1 MSNNGSHRR
10 ARRNTESG
18 SAYII
23 ALLLL
28 VVFTVIGLG
37 LTLITQT
44 EMQLGANEKTLQRSF
59 YAADSGLSLKQAEA
73 LTEADFASKTYTLQD
88 LGMASPG
95 LATQE
100 VDTSPFFPIEK
111 SPCNLCDINNQGE
124 YRENSFWRLNYAAT
138 AEASRYVGSSAE
150 ATSMKTIATM
160 VSVQPW
166 RDSAEA
172 YVPMTQPDE
181 LKKIKF

>member
-1 MSNNGSHRR
+1 MTHIRTPRLRR
-10 ARRNTESG
+10 RDGESG

-28 VVFTVIGLG
+28 VVFTVLGLG

-73 LTEADFASKTYTLQD
+73 LTEADFASKTYTMQD
-88 LGMASPG
+88 LGMATPG
-95 LATQE
+95 LTTQQVE
-100 VDTSPFFPIEK
+100 TSPFYPIEK

-138 AEASRYVGSSAE
+138 VEASRFVGSSTE
-150 ATSMKTIATM
+150 ATAMKTIATM

-166 RDSAEA
+166 RDSTEA